1 LIKQWKGFKTDKI
14 QVEWENKKFTHEF
27 ESKRPVAGW
36 KYQKKYREKN
46 PCNEAVYTVRGLDT
60 LSLVKK
66 YPPLALGNKETV
78 NFKQETI
85 AKYLGINPNDGQMG
99 KGLAHT
105 SMTDVYVLR
114 EILYKLQEKKAGLKF
129 FEENPIKKKKSSV
142 DDLAVAMGGLSVNKK
157 TSLYVPMMTKSEKT
171 AFIQLGFTDMDT
183 LVDYHRRNENKQ
195 WLKNFIKEWQVAT
208 AYLDNYSK

>member
-1 LIKQWKGFKTDKI
+1 M
-14 QVEWENKKFTHEF
+14 
-27 ESKRPVAGW
+27 
-36 KYQKKYREKN
+36 
-46 PCNEAVYTVRGLDT
+46 YTVRGLDT